1 MKIKDYTASQTT
13 LAMDIYPKLR
23 AKVHSD
29 TLEVAAFGTLPF
41 NHDLTVLAERDAK
54 RAEMRVLPLVGLLLL
69 LVFGSVPGAALPL
82 AVGLLAVTAG
92 MAGTLALARITPV
105 LVFAKNIV
113 VMVGLG
119 VAIDYSLF
127 ILSRFREEV
136 HRRPV
141 PEALAITMATTGRA
155 VLFSGGTVA
164 IGLFGMLF
172 LGLGHLGSMGL
183 RVQLS

>member
-1 MKIKDYTASQTT
+1 
-13 LAMDIYPKLR
+13 
-23 AKVHSD
+23 
-29 TLEVAAFGTLPF
+29 
-41 NHDLTVLAERDAK
+41 
-54 RAEMRVLPLVGLLLL
+54 MRVLPLVGLVLL
-69 LVFGSVPGAALPL
+69 LVFGSVVGAALPL

-92 MAGTLALARITPV
+92 MAGTLVLAHITPV
-105 LVFAKNIV
+105 LVFAKNVV

-141 PEALAITMATTGRA
+141 PDALAHTMATTGRA
-155 VLFSGGTVA
+155 ILFSGGTVA

-172 LGLGHLGSMGL
+172 LGLGHLSSMGMAGAIVVIL
-183 RVQLS
+183 AVLYAMTFLPALLAILGPRVDAWRLPFINAGKHRTGAGFWRSSGEPW